1 MSGIGFAMPDV
12 DDGSF
17 HPTEGR
23 RERGDVCR
31 CVGTDM
37 LAAGVDPLLHHHLH
51 VDYHECRP
59 HTAR

>member
-1 MSGIGFAMPDV
+1 MPDV